1 MLFNPLLQLWTEV
14 SGETTFASNDQLA
27 ARNVSL
33 LAGTVRRLVRADCR
47 CRLKRKNLAWRSAI
61 IHVKI
66 SNTETWDYPSD
77 WGVARIAADMKKRLA
92 DLDRQDREW
101 VASVPDSRKA
111 QCRAIPPTTPFAD
124 QPHDCVKI
132 FFSADDRAVPSGW
145 EAEVRDAPTSIQQ
158 AMIDI
163 APWALGPPL
172 AALAF
177 GASVFWSLAGF
188 RRNSSR

>member
-1 MLFNPLLQLWTEV
+1 VRPLSPLTINWRRGMFRFWLVLSVVWCVLTV
-14 SGETTFASNDQLA
+14 VVALSG
-27 ARNVSL
+27 
-33 LAGTVRRLVRADCR
+33 
-47 CRLKRKNLAWRSAI
+47 KNLAWRSAI

-124 QPHDCVKI
+124 QPHDCV
-132 FFSADDRAVPSGW
+132 
-145 EAEVRDAPTSIQQ
+145 
-158 AMIDI
+158 
-163 APWALGPPL
+163 
-172 AALAF
+172 
-177 GASVFWSLAGF
+177 
-188 RRNSSR
+188 